1 MERVIN
7 GSIPGS
13 LDCQDAFTFLGLL
26 VIISFTKE
34 ESVLDVPVV
43 HPSLR

>member
-26 VIISFTKE
+26 VIISSTK
-34 ESVLDVPVV
+34 ESVLGVPVV